1 VEAGGEISL
10 KSVYTLEPDQPFNL
24 DVTLSCGQVFRWEK
38 NGDLWTGVS
47 AGRMIGI
54 RQSGREIEYS
64 GCDEEYLEYLFH
76 LDFDLESAIGSF
88 STDEHIGE
96 AVERYRGLRVMRQD
110 PWECLL
116 SYLCAQNT
124 GIPNIKRMLGNMA
137 VMNGKKIASGGQ
149 EAYAFPWADDLSRCC
164 DSDLKGCST
173 GYRSGYICRTSS
185 VIAEDPGWSDR
196 IRSLDYKGARKEI
209 MKYPGVGRKV
219 ADCILLFGFQFYESF
234 PVDVWI
240 RRIMND
246 LYGTGNPAGPL
257 SERDYD
263 RIADFGRE
271 HFGNY
276 AGYAQE
282 YLFAGRQ

>member
-1 VEAGGEISL
+1 MI
-10 KSVYTLEPDQPFNL
+10 TDDPD
-24 DVTLSCGQVFRWEK
+24 
-38 NGDLWTGVS
+38 
-47 AGRMIGI
+47 
-54 RQSGREIEYS
+54 
-64 GCDEEYLEYLFH
+64 
-76 LDFDLESAIGSF
+76 
-88 STDEHIGE
+88 
-96 AVERYRGLRVMRQD
+96 
-110 PWECLL
+110 
-116 SYLCAQNT
+116 
-124 GIPNIKRMLGNMA
+124 
-137 VMNGKKIASGGQ
+137 
-149 EAYAFPWADDLSRCC
+149 WA
-164 DSDLKGCST
+164 
-173 GYRSGYICRTSS
+173 
-185 VIAEDPGWSDR
+185 DR
-196 IRSLDYKGARKEI
+196 IRSLDYTGARKEI